1 MAGAVA
7 QSPTPVTANGR
18 LKLVGKQLSN
28 EAGNPIQL
36 RGISSHGLQ
45 WFDQCYTQGSVQAL
59 ATQWGADLFRAA
71 MYVDEGGYLNNQSGL
86 RAKINQI
93 VDWTGQAGIYCIID
107 WHVLNPGNPN
117 DRLSYAIDF
126 FRTMAQ
132 THAGKKHVIY
142 EICNEPNGVDWNTIK
157 AYADQVIPVIRQYDP
172 QAIILVGTPQWC
184 QRPQDVLA
192 NPLTG
197 ANAYNVMYTF
207 HYYAGSHYFQ
217 NDIRSV
223 SGQLPLFASEWGTS
237 SYTGDGGGD
246 YNNAQAWADLMAG
259 QNPAG
264 QKISWVNWSFA
275 DKAESSAALN
285 PGACSN
291 SAWNN
296 TTYSGTWVKDHMLN
310 PADSWAGTTPPPT
323 NQPPTVSLTSPANNA
338 QFTAPASVNLT
349 ASAADANGTAS
360 KVEFF
365 NGATKLGEDLTAP
378 YTFNWTNVGAGTYT
392 LTAKATD
399 NQGAATT
406 SVAVTVQVTSGTPPP
421 SNQPP
426 TVSLTSPANNA
437 QFTAPAS
444 INLTTSAADANG
456 TVSKVEFFN
465 GSTKLGEDLTSPYT
479 FTWAN
484 VGAGT
489 YALTARATD
498 NQGATTAS
506 ATVTIQVNGT
516 TTPPNTGADLVG
528 PDCVRPNDVKV
539 YEMNARNLPNA
550 TAFSWWVNGSTQ
562 SITPTSAGKVNI
574 NFGANYTGGNV
585 CVGVNYSAAPW
596 YAQYCKNVTVCAP
609 GARTGAKDVA
619 DGPVFPN
626 PTTDRFSFVA
636 ERDIQAMN
644 VVDELGRERLRLG
657 TARAGQTVTFGER
670 LSAGTYLLHI
680 QYEVNNRRVVKLLK
694 AGK

>member
-1 MAGAVA
+1 MQA
-7 QSPTPVTANGR
+7 QSPTPLAANGR
-18 LKLVGKQLSN
+18 LKVVGRQLSN
-28 EAGNPIQL
+28 ESGSPVQL

-59 ATQWGADLFRAA
+59 ARDWGADLFRAA

-157 AYADQVIPVIRQYDP
+157 AYADQVIPVIRQYDT

-197 ANAYNVMYTF
+197 ANAYNVLYTF

-264 QKISWVNWSFA
+264 QKISWANWSFA

-296 TTYSGTWVKDHMLN
+296 TTYSGTWVKDHLLN
-310 PADSWAGTTPPPT
+310 PADSWSGTTPPAN
-323 NQPPTVSLTSPANNA
+323 NQPPAVSLTNPANNA
-338 QFTAPASVNLT
+338 QFTAPANINVV
-349 ASAADANGTAS
+349 ASASDAD
-360 KVEFF
+360 
-365 NGATKLGEDLTAP
+365 
-378 YTFNWTNVGAGTYT
+378 
-392 LTAKATD
+392 
-399 NQGAATT
+399 
-406 SVAVTVQVTSGTPPP
+406 
-421 SNQPP
+421 
-426 TVSLTSPANNA
+426 
-437 QFTAPAS
+437 
-444 INLTTSAADANG
+444 G

-465 GSTKLGEDLTSPYT
+465 GSTKLGESSTAPYQ
-479 FTWAN
+479 FTWTN
-484 VGAGT
+484 VPAGT
-489 YALTARATD
+489 YALTAKATD
-498 NQGATTAS
+498 NKGSLTTS
-506 ATVTIQVNGT
+506 ATATIQINSS
-516 TTPPNTGADLVG
+516 TTPPANSDADLIG
-528 PDCVRPNDVKV
+528 PDCVRLNDVKTFEV
-539 YEMNARNLPNA
+539 NARNLPNA
-550 TAFSWWVNGSTQ
+550 TAFSWWCNGATQ
-562 SITPTSAGKVNI
+562 SITPTQPGKASY
-574 NFGANYTGGNV
+574 NFGPNFTGGSV
-585 CVGVNYSAAPW
+585 CVGINYSAAPW
-596 YAQYCKNVTVCAP
+596 YRQICKNVTVCAA
-609 GARTGAKDVA
+609 GARVGTGDLL
-619 DGPVFPN
+619 DNPVFPN
-626 PTTDRFSFVA
+626 PTHDLFTFVA
-636 ERDIQAMN
+636 DRTIQALT
-644 VVDELGRERLRLG
+644 VADQTGRERLKLG
-657 TARAGQTVTFGER
+657 SARAGQTIQFGEQ
-670 LSAGTYLLHI
+670 LPAGTYLLHI
-680 QYEVNNRRVVKLLK
+680 QYDARDQRTVKLLK